1 MNILDYAIS
10 IYMRYVPDYS
20 MLSIDKI
27 IVIILIGILIVFV
40 IRMFKFSLSK

>member
-10 IYMRYVPDYS
+10 LYMRYVPDYS

-27 IVIILIGILIVFV
+27 IVIILIGMLIVF
-40 IRMFKFSLSK
+40 IINMFKLSLVK